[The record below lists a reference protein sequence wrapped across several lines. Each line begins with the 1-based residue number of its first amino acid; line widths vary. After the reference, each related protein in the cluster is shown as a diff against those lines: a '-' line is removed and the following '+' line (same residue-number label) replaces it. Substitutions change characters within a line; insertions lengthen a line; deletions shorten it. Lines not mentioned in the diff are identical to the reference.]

1 MKFFKRVSTVYYR
14 FGTDDH
20 FTAWVRVFRLGWMT
34 AEKKKTSTIMPG
46 ETVKLLRVVFY
57 FSVIIII
64 TSSFDP

>member
-1 MKFFKRVSTVYYR
+1 
-14 FGTDDH
+14 
-20 FTAWVRVFRLGWMT
+20 MT
-34 AEKKKTSTIMPG
+34 AEKKKPSTIMPG

>member
-1 MKFFKRVSTVYYR
+1 MKLFKRVSTVYYR